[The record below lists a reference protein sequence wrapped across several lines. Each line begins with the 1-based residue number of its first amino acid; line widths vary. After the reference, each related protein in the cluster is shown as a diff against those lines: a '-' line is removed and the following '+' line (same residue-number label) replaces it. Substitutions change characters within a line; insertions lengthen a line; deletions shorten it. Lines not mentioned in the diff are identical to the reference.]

1 MNFPPVT
8 LASKM
13 VEVLKHLRTLP
24 KSREASLAIT
34 KIEEC
39 AWWASLAVEGIT
51 DPIEK
56 LRADADMP
64 RKARS

>member
-1 MNFPPVT
+1 MT
-8 LASKM
+8 LAQKM
-13 VEVLKHLRTLP
+13 AAVLKHLRELP

-39 AWWASLAVEGIT
+39 AWWASLAIEGIT

-56 LRADADMP
+56 LTEKTGE
-64 RKARS
+64 RKRPSS